1 MSGLEFVLD
10 DVKNCE
16 FHPFTIKEASNIF
29 RSVQRHVSRHN
40 EVVYFEA
47 LWLSR
52 RKVSERV
59 FQLRQELRDFLAQ
72 QGHAMCT
79 NFEGNIFLTL
89 LGFEFSAMDRAALY
103 I

>member
-16 FHPFTIKEASNIF
+16 FHPFAINEASNIF

-52 RKVSERV
+52 RKVFNCGCKSCRISLPSKDTQCV
-59 FQLRQELRDFLAQ
+59 L
-72 QGHAMCT
+72 
-79 NFEGNIFLTL
+79 I
-89 LGFEFSAMDRAALY
+89 
-103 I
+103 

>member
-29 RSVQRHVSRHN
+29 RSVQRRVSRHN

-59 FQLRQELRDFLAQ
+59 LQLRQELRDSLAQ
-72 QGHAMCT
+72 QGHAVCT